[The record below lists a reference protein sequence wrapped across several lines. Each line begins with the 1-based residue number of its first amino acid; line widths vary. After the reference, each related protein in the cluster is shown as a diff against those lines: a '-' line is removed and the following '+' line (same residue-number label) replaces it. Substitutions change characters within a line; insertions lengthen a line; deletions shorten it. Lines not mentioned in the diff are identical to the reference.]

1 MRFKLIDIYGI
12 SVDRN
17 WFSKLEV
24 IEDEEKNE
32 INIKASSAFARDW
45 ITQNYWNI
53 IEKLAE
59 KGQQKISFY

>member
-32 INIKASSAFARDW
+32 INIKAPSAFARDW

-59 KGQQKISFY
+59 KGQQKISFC